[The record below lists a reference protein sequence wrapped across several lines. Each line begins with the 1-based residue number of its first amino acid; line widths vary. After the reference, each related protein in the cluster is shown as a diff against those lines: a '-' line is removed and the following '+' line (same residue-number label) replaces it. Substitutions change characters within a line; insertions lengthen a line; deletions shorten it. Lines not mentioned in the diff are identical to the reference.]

1 MKNLQLIYNVIFK
14 EGIVAFIQRKRNIT
28 YLDSKTTFTIN
39 YRDKKTKIVLNR
51 KFGFVDMRIF
61 RDGIYEKE
69 IVDDL
74 FNELDSTKNLIDIG
88 ANIGQHSLLLAPYCK
103 NVYSFEP
110 IPAVFN
116 QFQESVALNN
126 YENLHIFNCAI
137 GDKKDTQPFN
147 YVPNHAGTSS
157 FVERED
163 EVQNIISVQIDTLE
177 NILGD
182 VKMDVIKLD
191 VEGYESVVI
200 LGNKDKI
207 LKDKPIIFMEFSPN
221 WVEKEASYKIDEV
234 FNFFLDNQFTV
245 FSRNKNKV
253 LSRVDFDGKNQDNWI
268 VKPIL

>member
-1 MKNLQLIYNVIFK
+1 MNTPQLIYNVIFK
-14 EGIVAFIQRKRNIT
+14 EGIIAFIQRKRNIT

-39 YRDKKTKIVLNR
+39 YRNKKTKIVLNR

-74 FNELDSTKNLIDIG
+74 FNELDKSKNLIDIG

-110 IPAVFN
+110 IPAVYN
-116 QFQESVALNN
+116 QFKESIALNN
-126 YENLHIFNCAI
+126 YQNIHLFNTAV
-137 GDKKDTQPFN
+137 GNKKETQPFN
-147 YVPNHAGTSS
+147 YVTNHAGTSS
-157 FVERED
+157 FVERD
-163 EVQNIISVQIDTLE
+163 NPNPNIISVQIDTLE
-177 NILGD
+177 NRLSD

-200 LGNKDKI
+200 LGNKEKI
-207 LKDKPIIFMEFSPN
+207 LKDRPVIFMEYNPV
-221 WVEKEASYKIDEV
+221 WVEKEGSYKTDEV
-234 FNFFLDNQFTV
+234 FNFFLDNQFTI
-245 FSRNKNKV
+245 FSRNKNKI
-253 LSRVDFDGKNQDNWI
+253 LSREELDTKNQDNWI

>member
-1 MKNLQLIYNVIFK
+1 MNTPQLIYNVIFK
-14 EGIVAFIQRKRNIT
+14 EGIIAFIQRKRNIT

-39 YRDKKTKIVLNR
+39 YRNKKTKIVLNR

-74 FNELDSTKNLIDIG
+74 FNELDKSKNLIDIG

-110 IPAVFN
+110 IPAVYN
-116 QFQESVALNN
+116 QFKESIGLNHYQN
-126 YENLHIFNCAI
+126 IHLFNTAV
-137 GDKKDTQPFN
+137 GNKKETQPFN
-147 YVPNHAGTSS
+147 YVTNHAGTSS
-157 FVERED
+157 FVERD
-163 EVQNIISVQIDTLE
+163 NPNPNIISVQIDTLE
-177 NILGD
+177 NRLSD

-200 LGNKDKI
+200 LGNKEKI
-207 LKDKPIIFMEFSPN
+207 LKDRPVIFMEYNPV
-221 WVEKEASYKIDEV
+221 WVEKEGSYKTDEV
-234 FNFFLDNQFTV
+234 FNFFLDNQFTI
-245 FSRNKNKV
+245 FSRNKNKI
-253 LSRVDFDGKNQDNWI
+253 LSREELDTKNQDNWI